1 MIMPIL
7 FSAQQIKRIYGIHR
21 NTLLLWEK
29 QGLIKPIRTPGG
41 RRRYLKDEIERL
53 LGLNKSEQSSRITVL
68 YARVSTRKQEPYLRN
83 QVARLESYAREKGWR
98 YEVITDIASGLNEN
112 RRGLRR
118 LLNRIRKGEVDRVV
132 VEYPDRLARFGL
144 GYLKSYF
151 EAFGVELIII
161 NGEHESQ
168 DRIKELV
175 QDLIAIVSSFATRIY
190 GSRRSERSNADN
202 DTG

>member
-41 RRRYLKDEIERL
+41 RRRYLRDEIERL
-53 LGLNKSEQSSRITVL
+53 LGLNKSGQSSRITIL

-118 LLNRIRKGEVDRVV
+118 LLNRIRKGEVDRIV

-151 EAFGVELIII
+151 EAFGVELVII
-161 NGEHESQ
+161 NGEYESQ
-168 DRIKELV
+168 DRVKELV